1 MSIFTNFG
9 LWFSSTESAKRKE
22 NLNKCDLLVKYFT
35 IYTSTTRGV
44 IDDTFTVKTTNLTS
58 IKLKAN
64 GATITVNESTSVN
77 FGTSPYIYTAVADN
91 ADIIAFGNVDMN
103 KCIYFTFI
111 HGNKADINPA
121 AAEILMLRIIDPDNS
136 VDSTTIYRS
145 SAAESGQTHTAVNG
159 GYCDKY
165 ILTPFVYRGIVADSA
180 FAIDGGKDFP
190 PDVTPFKIGDK
201 NYFSVAK
208 DICISIDNLIRG

>member
-9 LWFSSTESAKRKE
+9 LWFSSTDTSKRKE

-35 IYTSTTRGV
+35 IYTDTTYGV
-44 IDDTFTVKTTNLTS
+44 VYDTFTVKTTNLTS

-64 GATITVNESTSVN
+64 GATITVNESTAVD
-77 FGTSPYIYTAVADN
+77 FGASPYIYTAVADN

-121 AAEILMLRIIDPDNS
+121 AAEILILRIIDPDNS

-145 SAAESGQTHTAVNG
+145 SVAESGQTHTAVNG

-165 ILTPFVYRGIVADSA
+165 ILTPFVYRGIISDSA
-180 FAIDGGKDFP
+180 FTIEGGKAFVP
-190 PDVTPFKIGDK
+190 NLIPFKIGNK
-201 NYFSVAK
+201 NYFSIAK
-208 DICISIDNLIRG
+208 DICISIDNLIGG